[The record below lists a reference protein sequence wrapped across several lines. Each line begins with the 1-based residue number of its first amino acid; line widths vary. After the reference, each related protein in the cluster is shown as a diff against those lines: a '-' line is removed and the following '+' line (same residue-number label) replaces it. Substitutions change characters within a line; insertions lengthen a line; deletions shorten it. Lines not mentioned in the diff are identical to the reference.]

1 MQCNQVSE
9 CRGVPTKILTVNCS
23 CSKGEILKM
32 SVNKEFRIKNNRRGK
47 SKIIWIMM
55 VTNNILD
62 LKEERAFKEEET

>member
-1 MQCNQVSE
+1 
-9 CRGVPTKILTVNCS
+9 
-23 CSKGEILKM
+23 M
-32 SVNKEFRIKNNRRGK
+32 SVTKEFRIENNGRGK